1 MKFLLTSMDTQKL
14 MVEEPILAILLIIT
28 LIAFVFIT
36 KTNQIPDMNT
46 EKSDILESIIQI
58 ELSTIE
64 NLGLESINDD
74 LDIIKESISECLKE
88 HDMDTEENRNFIL
101 AEISMRL
108 NEE

>member
-14 MVEEPILAILLIIT
+14 MLEEPILAILLIIA

-36 KTNQIPDMNT
+36 KTNQTPDMNT
-46 EKSDILESIIQI
+46 EKADILEKIIQI

-64 NLGLESINDD
+64 DLGLESINDN
-74 LDIIKESISECLKE
+74 LDIIKESISEHLKE
-88 HDMDTEENRNFIL
+88 HDMDTEENRKFIL
-101 AEISMRL
+101 AEISIRL